1 MQEEQ
6 GGKKGV
12 RRRERYISLC
22 SQWHDEIH
30 DNRLWT
36 QCGKRSG
43 IRRAGRNEEGKAGT
57 HEMCAWNV
65 AEGEQRRK
73 RGFGGRDTGRQEQA
87 SKWQGE
93 MNSWRRNL
101 HREVCV
107 CLVNVCAWVCIHMHL
122 YTDAYSYLVARLEQ
136 TCPRTPVN
144 IICKNKHLP
153 IQLSA
158 SF

>member
-6 GGKKGV
+6 GGKGA
-12 RRRERYISLC
+12 RRRECYISLC

-36 QCGKRSG
+36 QCGKRSESD
-43 IRRAGRNEEGKAGT
+43 AQAEMKESRN
-57 HEMCAWNV
+57 AWNV
-65 AEGEQRRK
+65 AEGERRRK
-73 RGFGGRDTGRQEQA
+73 EGLWREGHRETRTGFKVA
-87 SKWQGE
+87 
-93 MNSWRRNL
+93 RRNEQL
-101 HREVCV
+101 EEKSARGGVCVCV
-107 CLVNVCAWVCIHMHL
+107 CLVNVRVWVCIHMHL

-158 SF
+158 SL